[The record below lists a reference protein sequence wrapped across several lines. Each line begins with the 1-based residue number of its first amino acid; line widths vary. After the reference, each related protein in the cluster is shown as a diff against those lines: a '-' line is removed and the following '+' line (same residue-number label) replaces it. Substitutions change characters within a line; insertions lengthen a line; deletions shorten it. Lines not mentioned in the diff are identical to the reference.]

1 MPDIPPLPEL
11 RFAEIPA
18 ASRPRYSGDRFS
30 FMEAGQR
37 DLPPAVL
44 LHGIGANSLYWRY
57 QLARLAGRFHVVA
70 WNAPGYILSDNLRVD
85 TPSGQDY
92 ADALDDFL
100 KALGI
105 AGFAVVANS
114 FGTRVAQSYA
124 YHYPGRIGGAVFTG
138 TSVARAVPPE
148 ERAQALRA
156 RAAMIECG
164 GYGFG
169 ERVAALLGAAA
180 SPETIALVQ
189 HTLRATNPAGFMQAA
204 RFLTGDET
212 RPLGAGLTMPLLLIQ
227 GDEDRVTP
235 AAANT
240 ELLASAVPNAT
251 IVMLPSCGHLP
262 EAEAPA
268 RVNELIEQHL
278 CAGSKG

>member
-1 MPDIPPLPEL
+1 
-11 RFAEIPA
+11 
-18 ASRPRYSGDRFS
+18 
-30 FMEAGQR
+30 
-37 DLPPAVL
+37 
-44 LHGIGANSLYWRY
+44 
-57 QLARLAGRFHVVA
+57 
-70 WNAPGYILSDNLRVD
+70 
-85 TPSGQDY
+85 
-92 ADALDDFL
+92 
-100 KALGI
+100 
-105 AGFAVVANS
+105 
-114 FGTRVAQSYA
+114 
-124 YHYPGRIGGAVFTG
+124 
-138 TSVARAVPPE
+138 
-148 ERAQALRA
+148 
-156 RAAMIECG
+156 
-164 GYGFG
+164 
-169 ERVAALLGAAA
+169 
-180 SPETIALVQ
+180 
-189 HTLRATNPAGFMQAA
+189 MQAA

>member
-11 RFAEIPA
+11 HFAEIPA
-18 ASRPRYSGDRFS
+18 ASRLRYSGDRFS
-30 FMEAGQR
+30 YMEAGRR
-37 DLPPAVL
+37 DLPPVVL
-44 LHGIGANSLYWRY
+44 LHGIGANSLHWRY
-57 QLARLAGRFHVVA
+57 QLAGLAGRFRIVA
-70 WNAPGYILSDNLRVD
+70 WNASGYMLSDNLRAD

-124 YHYPGRIGGAVFTG
+124 YHYPGRIGRAVFTG
-138 TSVARAVPPE
+138 TSLARAAPPE

-156 RAAMIECG
+156 RAAMIERG

-180 SPETIALVQ
+180 SPQTIALVQ
-189 HTLRATNPAGFMQAA
+189 HTLRATNPTGFMQAA
-204 RFLTGDET
+204 RFVTGSET
-212 RPLGAGLTMPLLLIQ
+212 PPLGAGLTMPLLLIQ
-227 GDEDRVTP
+227 GEEDRVTP
-235 AAANT
+235 AVSNA
-240 ELLASAVPNAT
+240 ELLACAVPDAT
-251 IVMLPSCGHLP
+251 LVMLPSCDHLP
-262 EAEAPA
+262 EAEEPA
-268 RVNELIEQHL
+268 
-278 CAGSKG
+278 